1 MTKKT
6 HLVIGTLAC
15 LPIASTTGIFSLI
28 GILGSVAPDI
38 DTKLGMRFHRTF
50 THGLFFLMF
59 SSLGI
64 SVISKN
70 IALIWF
76 ISYASH
82 LFLDS
87 LTKGGVPLLYPMGS
101 KYGLR
106 LFTTGLLFDKLIGLF
121 GIFMIGLY
129 IVNLIIG

>member
-15 LPIASTTGIFSLI
+15 IPIIPSTGIISLI
-28 GILGSVAPDI
+28 GILGSVAPDLDI
-38 DTKLGMRFHRTF
+38 KLGMRFHRTF

-64 SVISKN
+64 SIFSKN

-87 LTKGGVPLLYPMGS
+87 MTKGGVPLLYPIGS
-101 KYGLR
+101 SYGLR
-106 LFTTGLLFDKLIGLF
+106 LFTTGKIFDKLIGLF

-129 IVNLIIG
+129 IVSLIVI